1 MTGRRGRHNIFKVTG
16 KVVVFSLRQPP
27 RHKQRRTLQEMW
39 LFASCWQEILRLHC
53 LCLLL
58 PFALEVQQIPLP
70 LSCLLATALAAF
82 VFSEFWHY
90 GIVGG
95 KKWPRNRARVFFPLL
110 AIIPL
115 IYFI

>member
-39 LFASCWQEILRLHC
+39 FFASCWQEILRLHC

-58 PFALEVQQIPLP
+58 PFALEVQQIPYP
-70 LSCLLATALAAF
+70 SA
-82 VFSEFWHY
+82 VS
-90 GIVGG
+90 
-95 KKWPRNRARVFFPLL
+95 WPPHWLHLYLQSFGNMGL
-110 AIIPL
+110 
-115 IYFI
+115 